1 MNSLGI
7 IGNKIFNE
15 FPFTELP
22 ETRKEVDWGN
32 RGVEGWGNINVPSIS
47 DGDAS
52 MTIFSKKDLKDY
64 IENFKNKFL
73 EEPIFLLDNDAD
85 WFDKVKITNNDFN
98 EWKNNYINA
107 KGETLKRWGTTNEN
121 LEIRKVVREVMSEVF
136 ENYDMS
142 FLEKLKLKLKGV
154 SEDQLQYNIENG
166 LPWDWKGSKEGFYE
180 KMEPRQNYSGSN

>member
-1 MNSLGI
+1 MNSLEI
-7 IGNKIFNE
+7 IGNEIFNK
-15 FPFTELP
+15 FPFTDLP
-22 ETRKEVDWGN
+22 ETRKEVDWSN
-32 RGVEGWGNINVPSIS
+32 RDVKGWGNINVPSIS

-52 MTIFSKKDLKDY
+52 MTIFSKKDLEDY
-64 IENFKNKFL
+64 IENFKNKIS

-107 KGETLKRWGTTNEN
+107 KGETLKKWGTTNEN
-121 LEIRKVVREVMSEVF
+121 LEIRKVVREVISEAF
-136 ENYDMS
+136 EDYDMS

-154 SEDQLQYNIENG
+154 SEEKLKYNIEND

-180 KMEPRQNYSGSN
+180 KMEPRRNNAGSN